1 MSVQTRL
8 DIGEPAEDATDDE
21 LLDDVRS
28 GSRAAFARLYARHQ
42 AKALRVARRNTRQTA
57 DAEDVVSDA
66 FAQTY
71 SAIAAGGGPKSNFGG
86 YVLTA
91 VRNGA
96 IKATASGRRLL
107 PTGDVDHLDTSLP
120 AAEDVAVQAAESAE
134 LVDILTTLPERWQ
147 QVLWRT
153 QVDGDPPREVAEDFG
168 TSANSVSALT
178 RRAREGLQ
186 LSYLGARTKVH
197 GGAVTS
203 TQCDRTLAAM
213 PALVK
218 GKLGARRS
226 VVAVEHID
234 GCEACAVALNDLED
248 CSSRM
253 RGLAWPLLLIGLGRE
268 RLEGVWFSSSAG
280 KAAIIGGGALVASG
294 AVFLSVQAAN
304 DTGTTDRIGVLQT
317 SVSDVTEDSSS
328 TQRTYEVE
336 FINDRPRRAS
346 FIIELDDDMRFNG
359 TYESDFYCTRSGNE
373 VECTTELDAT
383 GVSTWEFHVETSS
396 APDSLPVVTA
406 KVEH

>member
-8 DIGEPAEDATDDE
+8 DIAEPAEDATDDE

-28 GSRAAFARLYARHQ
+28 GNRAAFARLYARHQ

-57 DAEDVVSDA
+57 DAEDVVSEA

-71 SAIAAGGGPKSNFGG
+71 SAIVSGGGPKTNFGS

-96 IKATASGRRLL
+96 IKTTTSGRRLL
-107 PTGDVDHLDTSLP
+107 PTSDVDHLDTSIP
-120 AAEDVAVQAAESAE
+120 AAEDMAVQSAESAE

-153 QVDGDPPREVAEDFG
+153 QVEGDPPREVAEDFG

-197 GGAVTS
+197 GGAATS
-203 TQCDRTLAAM
+203 TQCDRTLTSM

-218 GKLGARRS
+218 GKLGAKKS
-226 VVAVEHID
+226 TVALAHID
-234 GCEACAVALNDLED
+234 GCDACSVALNDLED

-253 RGLAWPLLLIGLGRE
+253 RVLAWPLLLIGIGRE
-268 RLEGVWFSSSAG
+268 RVGGLWHSSSAG
-280 KAAIIGGGALVASG
+280 KAVILGGGALVSGG
-294 AVFLSVQAAN
+294 AVFLAVQT
-304 DTGTTDRIGVLQT
+304 TGVAPSEDATEVLQT
-317 SVSDVTEDSSS
+317 SVSDVTEDPSSA
-328 TQRTYEVE
+328 QRTYEVE
-336 FINDRPRRAS
+336 FTNDQPEGVN
-346 FIIELDDDMRFNG
+346 FVIELVDDTRFIG
-359 TYESDFYCTRSGNE
+359 TYDSDFYCTRSGQKIS
-373 VECTTELDAT
+373 CSADLKTAGT
-383 GVSTWEFHVETSS
+383 SSWEFQVEVT
-396 APDSLPVVTA
+396 DLPTDLPSVTA
-406 KVEH
+406 EVSG